1 MTRHLLRNAALRRM
15 KSSRGVSLIEAL
27 LALVVMSLGML
38 AVVGV
43 QATLRSNGD
52 LSRQRAE
59 AVRLA
64 QEGIETWRTF
74 TSVTPVAGQVDYSD
88 IASDLL
94 LGEDVTPAL
103 ANATYMRTR
112 TVAPDPPNGS
122 PPLRTLS
129 STVRW
134 VDRAGEAQTVQLFT
148 SIARIAPALAASLS
162 VPANGAPARQPLGRH
177 AAIPRGAITQSD
189 GTSIFTPPLTA
200 GLLTTTLIFNNL
212 TGLITCIQEGVATCT
227 PAYVGQ
233 LVTGYVGVP
242 PASTGFTLRIDYVS
256 VGTASNTIA
265 DLDPPRT
272 AAYNRTEQCFVAAP
286 ALIDGATVTEYYCV
300 VRLDASN
307 AVPKPWSGQLVFDPG
322 AAFAVTTA
330 AVAGPTTQLR
340 ACRYDGVNASYVDI
354 TRSLSDQNLLLQFAD
369 AVCPAG
375 TNNHQPGA

>member
-1 MTRHLLRNAALRRM
+1 MKRGQRR
-15 KSSRGVSLIEAL
+15 KGDHQRAQSARGVSLIEAL

-64 QEGIETWRTF
+64 QEGLETWRTF
-74 TSVTPVAGQVDYSD
+74 TSVTTVAGQVDYTD

-134 VDRAGEAQTVQLFT
+134 VDRAGEAQLVQLFT
-148 SIARIAPALAASLS
+148 SIARIAPAIAASLS

-189 GTSIFTPPLTA
+189 GSSTFTPPLTS
-200 GLLTTTLIFNNL
+200 GLPTTTLVFNNL
-212 TGLITCIQEGVATCT
+212 TGLITCIQEGAVTCT

-233 LVTGYVGVP
+233 LVTGYVAVP
-242 PASTGFTLRIDYVS
+242 PSSTGFTLRIDYAS
-256 VGTASNTIA
+256 VGTPSNTITG
-265 DLDPPRT
+265 LDPAR
-272 AAYNRTEQCFVAAP
+272 AADYDRTEQCFVAAP
-286 ALIDGATVTEYYCV
+286 ALIDGVTVAEYFCV

-307 AVPKPWSGQLVFDPG
+307 PVPKPWKGQLVFDPG
-322 AAFAVTTA
+322 AAFAATTA
-330 AVAGPTTQLR
+330 AVPGPTTLLR
-340 ACRYDGVNASYVDI
+340 ACHYDGVAAAYLNI
-354 TRSLSDQNLLLQFAD
+354 TRPLSNQNLLLQFAD
-369 AVCPAG
+369 TVCPAG
-375 TNNHQPGA
+375 TNNHQPSA